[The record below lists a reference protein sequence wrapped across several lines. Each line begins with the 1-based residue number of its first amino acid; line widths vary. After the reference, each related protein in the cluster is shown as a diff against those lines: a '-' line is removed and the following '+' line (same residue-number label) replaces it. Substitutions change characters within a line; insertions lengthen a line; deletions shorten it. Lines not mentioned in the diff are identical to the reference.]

1 VRRSASRALGGVA
14 RSLRERAGRSDV
26 MVVAAA
32 LTCYAAFGL
41 IPLLA
46 IATRIA
52 AWCFGADEVVATA
65 NGVAGFLH
73 GPLGLGHQVVAFARQ
88 AAQAPG
94 WSVLVALLPVSLYA
108 EGTVRSLERFSRAP
122 ERHSR
127 TLRGRLLTPV
137 FVSLVTLFVVVAVGL
152 LQPLLSDPFG
162 RGIGARLLGIFVG
175 FNLLFFAVFGS
186 LLIIYRLFA
195 STPLRRGPLAIAAFA
210 AASWIA
216 GQTLGYVVAVRAVSG
231 FDNAFGGYAP
241 AAEVAALS
249 FLIYLQHLIFVF
261 GYLLA
266 LVLHEDRGASSGRP
280 DVGGDGPRRQRDEG

>member
-1 VRRSASRALGGVA
+1 
-14 RSLRERAGRSDV
+14 

-46 IATRIA
+46 IATRIS
-52 AWCFGADEVVATA
+52 AWWFGADRVVTTA
-65 NGVAGFLH
+65 SGVAGFVH
-73 GPLGLGHQVVAFARQ
+73 GPLGLGREVVAFARQ
-88 AAQAPG
+88 AARAPW
-94 WSVLVALLPVSLYA
+94 WSVLVAVVPVSLYA

-122 ERHSR
+122 EHRSR

-137 FVSLVTLFVVVAVGL
+137 FIVLVTLFVAVTVGL
-152 LQPLLSDPFG
+152 LRPLLFDPFG
-162 RGIGARLLGIFVG
+162 QGVGARLLGVFVG
-175 FNLLFFAVFGS
+175 FNLVFFAVFGS
-186 LLIIYRLFA
+186 LLVIYRFFA
-195 STPLRRGPLAIAAFA
+195 STRLRRGPLTIAAFA

-216 GQTLGYVVAVRAVSG
+216 GQTLGYVVALRLISG

-266 LVLHEDRGASSGRP
+266 LALHEHQGAGSGRP
-280 DVGGDGPRRQRDEG
+280 DVSGHGPRRQRDEG